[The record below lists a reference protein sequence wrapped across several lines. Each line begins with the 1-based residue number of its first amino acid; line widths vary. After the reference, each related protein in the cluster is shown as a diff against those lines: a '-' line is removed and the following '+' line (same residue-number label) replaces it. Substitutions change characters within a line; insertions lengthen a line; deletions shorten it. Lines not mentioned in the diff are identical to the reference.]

1 MFANLYLLC
10 KVPDKKQ
17 LSERCQMDSRWNIV
31 QTNPF
36 YSLHAVKCKMSVPYN
51 VTVDLDQI
59 AQALFG

>member
-1 MFANLYLLC
+1 
-10 KVPDKKQ
+10 
-17 LSERCQMDSRWNIV
+17 MDSRWNIV

-36 YSLHAVKCKMSVPYN
+36 YSLHAVKCKMSVPNN